1 MSAGLRDL
9 YQEMILDHQ
18 KSPRN
23 FRELAEADR
32 TAHGNNP
39 LCGDKVT
46 VYLKL
51 DGDVVRDVSFQGA
64 GCAICTSSASMM
76 TGAIKGKSIAE
87 IERLFGSFHTL
98 LTDAPPDEDDDG
110 VESLGKLRVFSG
122 VRKFPIRVKCATL
135 PWHTLLAA
143 IRGSDNDVSTE

>member
-9 YQEMILDHQ
+9 YQEVILDHQ

-23 FRELAEADR
+23 FRALADADR
-32 TAHGNNP
+32 TAYGNNP

-51 DGDVVRDVSFQGA
+51 DGGVVRDVSFQGT

-76 TGAIKGKSIAE
+76 TAQVKGKSIAQ
-87 IERLFGSFHTL
+87 IERLFGSFRTL
-98 LTDAPPDEDDDG
+98 LTDETGASEDA
-110 VESLGKLRVFSG
+110 ESLGKLRVFSG

-143 IRGSDNDVSTE
+143 IRGSNENISTE